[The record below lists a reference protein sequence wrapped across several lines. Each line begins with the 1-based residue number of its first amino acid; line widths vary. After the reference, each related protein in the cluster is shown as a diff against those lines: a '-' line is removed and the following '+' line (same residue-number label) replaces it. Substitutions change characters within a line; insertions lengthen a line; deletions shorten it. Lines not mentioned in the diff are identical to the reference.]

1 MAHCE
6 ADKDGVYRIDG
17 RVGLFGTRP
26 QVLPDAVM
34 PLPDG
39 PASTSSFG
47 WIRDSSITPSSGDI
61 YLVEFIA
68 ENKFRIWGYV
78 DCYGR
83 AFVTD
88 RPLFAPPAR
97 DPDILFSRPW
107 DGKSPSDFGTLV
119 LPNSKFKRDQEIRGT
134 VQLRDKRGVRHV
146 ACFSLKNG
154 RYSLFDSW
162 CDFGSHSDNL
172 TYHEAL
178 ARCFFAFTFR
188 PLLGGARV
196 PARGLGEIMES
207 LDSETPFEDLL
218 GALRDIRSAALDPA
232 MQPPSLALLL
242 ASWLYDANAMGVL
255 RLPVVIGYIRSTS
268 ISVSTF
274 MGAREAKSPSKRTW
288 YALFP
293 SVSGVA
299 VSRPKARRKRSGTR
313 PVSSQGGALIQIT
326 LPPCSANSS
335 RRSSSVSL

>member
-6 ADKDGVYRIDG
+6 AERDGVYRIDG
-17 RVGLFGTRP
+17 KVGLFGTRL

-47 WIRDSSITPSSGDI
+47 WIRDRSITPSAGDL

-107 DGKSPSDFGTLV
+107 DGKSPTDFGTLV
-119 LPNSKFKRDQEIRGT
+119 TPRSKFKRDEEIRGT
-134 VQLRDKRGVRHV
+134 VQLRDKRGVRQV
-146 ACFSLKNG
+146 SRFSLKNG

-162 CDFGSHSDNL
+162 CDFGAHSSDL
-172 TYHEAL
+172 T
-178 ARCFFAFTFR
+178 
-188 PLLGGARV
+188 
-196 PARGLGEIMES
+196 
-207 LDSETPFEDLL
+207 
-218 GALRDIRSAALDPA
+218 
-232 MQPPSLALLL
+232 
-242 ASWLYDANAMGVL
+242 
-255 RLPVVIGYIRSTS
+255 
-268 ISVSTF
+268 
-274 MGAREAKSPSKRTW
+274 
-288 YALFP
+288 
-293 SVSGVA
+293 
-299 VSRPKARRKRSGTR
+299 
-313 PVSSQGGALIQIT
+313 
-326 LPPCSANSS
+326 
-335 RRSSSVSL
+335 